1 VGTQEESRSPGSD
14 RRLDIRV
21 SATPEEVSEVRVVLG
36 SLGLPVDML
45 ADARLLVTELLSNS
59 IRHSGLRSDE
69 HIRITAGWSGRTL
82 LVTVHDRSRSSPPSP
97 LAGSIRPSPGAESGW
112 GLYLVD
118 RIASRWGTILSE
130 GDGYWFEL
138 ELKREPEGS

>member
-21 SATPEEVSEVRVVLG
+21 RATPEEVSEVRVVLG

-130 GDGYWFEL
+130 GGGYWFEL